1 MGAPLEGDIQ
11 AEGVQ
16 PLEWIVEA
24 VRDRLR
30 VPSALYAV
38 LLPEIEPAEI
48 HSGVRHPR
56 PGDET
61 LREGEPD
68 LQILQP
74 QVSRIDRLQRR
85 CLIIPE
91 SDVTV
96 RETRIGS
103 VGAIFIPRLAIVEQ
117 RRLSP
122 PVTPGHAVIT
132 IPEERPLAHPL
143 EEHAEIKPLPCG
155 IQVYPVGVPRREIP
169 QIDDVTILT
178 GTVPVQADL
187 AIAVHVLEPRVAD
200 SDVAGNAAEQFI
212 RVELGLGAD
221 QPVEHVA
228 EIRVHRIALAYKV
241 VAQDIRV
248 LAALVHDLVLRIAER
263 YPCRIPEPPGRSF
276 PSNRCLEA
284 PGLERTRV

>member
-24 VRDRLR
+24 VRDRLG

-74 QVSRIDRLQRR
+74 QVGRIDRLQRR
-85 CLIIPE
+85 RLVIPE
-91 SDVTV
+91 SDVAV

-103 VGAIFIPRLAIVEQ
+103 VGAIFVPGLPVVEQ

-122 PVTPGHAVIT
+122 PITPGHAVVT
-132 IPEERPLAHPL
+132 LSEERPLAHPL
-143 EEHAEIKPLPCG
+143 EEHAEIKPLPCSV
-155 IQVYPVGVPRREIP
+155 QVYPVGVPRREIP
-169 QIDDVTILT
+169 QIDDITVLT
-178 GTVPVQADL
+178 GIVPVQADL
-187 AIAVHVLEPRVAD
+187 AIAVQVLEPRVAD
-200 SDVAGNAAEQFI
+200 PDVAGNAAEQFV
-212 RVELGLGAD
+212 RVELGLGTD
-221 QPVEHVA
+221 QPIEHVA
-228 EIRVHRIALAYKV
+228 EVRVHRIALAYEV
-241 VAQDIRV
+241 VAQDIGV
-248 LAALVHDLVLRIAER
+248 LAAIVHDLVLGIAER
-263 YPCRIPEPPGRSF
+263 YPCRIPQPPGRPF
-276 PSNRCLEA
+276 PSNRCFEA
-284 PGLERTRV
+284 PGLELTGV

>member
-1 MGAPLEGDIQ
+1 MAPPLEGNIQ

-24 VRDRLR
+24 VRDRLGI
-30 VPSALYAV
+30 PSALHAV
-38 LLPEIEPAEI
+38 LLPQVKPAEI
-48 HSGVRHPR
+48 HSRPRHASPR
-56 PGDET
+56 DQT

-85 CLIIPE
+85 RLVIPE
-91 SDVTV
+91 SDVAV

-103 VGAIFIPRLAIVEQ
+103 VGAILIPRLAIVEQ

-122 PVTPGHAVIT
+122 PVTPRHAVVT
-132 IPEERPLAHPL
+132 IPEQRPLAHPL
-143 EEHAEIKPLPCG
+143 EEHAEIKPLPSG

-169 QIDDVTILT
+169 QIDDITILT
-178 GTVPVQADL
+178 GAVPVQADL
-187 AIAVHVLEPRVAD
+187 AIAVQVLEPRVSD
-200 SDVAGNAAEQFI
+200 PDVAGDAAEQSV
-212 RVELGLGAD
+212 RCEVGLGTG

-241 VAQDIRV
+241 VAQDIGV
-248 LAALVHDLVLRIAER
+248 LAAIVHDLVLGIAER
-263 YPCRIPEPPGRSF
+263 YPCRVPQPPDRSF
-276 PSNRCLEA
+276 PSN
-284 PGLERTRV
+284 